1 MKTAE
6 VLEGANS
13 MLAFDVER
21 VRADFPI
28 LHQEIY
34 GQPLVYLDNGASAQC
49 PRAVIDSM
57 SEVYETYYANVHR
70 GVHYLSQRSTDAF
83 EGAREKVARST

>member
-1 MKTAE
+1 MKTAN
-6 VLEGANS
+6 VREGANS

-34 GQPLVYLDNGASAQC
+34 GQPLARAIDELKNSASNTASPAMAGPLFRRTPTDC
-49 PRAVIDSM
+49 TI
-57 SEVYETYYANVHR
+57 
-70 GVHYLSQRSTDAF
+70 RSPALC
-83 EGAREKVARST
+83 